1 MVIPHI
7 AIISGLLLA
16 GNNPNILEGVVE
28 GPTCEPQPLYLH
40 LFALVY
46 ESRYRP
52 AWIWRRGRSK
62 KIWIKRVCEGPDQNS
77 PEGLKLKMKISDWM
91 VIGNLAWSLILIP
104 SLLAFLTSFYT
115 PRAGLSCRSM
125 TFLIYMLSQFW
136 LIVLWIW
143 DIESTYLD
151 HEGAPHTP
159 VTRLRWRTA
168 GNENR
173 QAYVWWPLV
182 IAGGHWAVLT
192 AIGGTT
198 MQIMGVYRNCLC
210 NVPVKHWLPSQWNT
224 TFTVSTNSPEDV
236 ETAKIWWKF
245 VGGVAIAFL
254 GLITFVGWWYQR
266 RLRYQFKLLVDRL
279 DEKAEEEPLPKQ
291 SQAATA

>member
-28 GPTCEPQPLYLH
+28 GHTCEPQPLYLH

-62 KIWIKRVCEGPDQNS
+62 KIWIKRVCEGPDHNP
-77 PEGLKLKMKISDWM
+77 PEGFKIKMKTSDWM
-91 VIGNLAWSLILIP
+91 VIGSLAWSLILIP

-115 PRAGLSCRSM
+115 PRSGLSCRSM

-151 HEGAPHTP
+151 REGAPHTP

-173 QAYVWWPLV
+173 HAYFWWPLV
-182 IAGGHWAVLT
+182 IAGGFWAVLT

-198 MQIMGVYRNCLC
+198 MQIMGVYYNCLC
-210 NVPVKHWLPSQWNT
+210 NVPVKHWRPSQWNT

-236 ETAKIWWKF
+236 ETAKTWWKF

-254 GLITFVGWWYQR
+254 GFITFVGWWYQR
-266 RLRYQFKLLVDRL
+266 RLRYQFKFLVDRI
-279 DEKAEEEPLPKQ
+279 DERAEEEPL
-291 SQAATA
+291 S

>member
-28 GPTCEPQPLYLH
+28 EPTCEPQPAYLH

-62 KIWIKRVCEGPDQNS
+62 KIWIDRVCKGSDQIHCV
-77 PEGLKLKMKISDWM
+77 GLRIRMRIDNWM
-91 VIGNLAWSLILIP
+91 VIGNLAWCLIVVP
-104 SLLAFLTSFYT
+104 SLLAFLTSYYT
-115 PRAGLSCRSM
+115 PRRGLSCRSM
-125 TFLIYMLSQFW
+125 TFLAYMLCQFW
-136 LIVLWIW
+136 LIALWAW

-151 HEGAPHTP
+151 DEGLPHTP
-159 VTRLRWRTA
+159 VTRLSW
-168 GNENR
+168 GQESW
-173 QAYVWWPLV
+173 QAYIWWPLV
-182 IAGGHWAVLT
+182 MVGGSSAVLT

-198 MQIMGVYRNCLC
+198 MQLMGVYRNCLC
-210 NVPVKHWLPSQWNT
+210 NVPIQYWRPRQPETW
-224 TFTVSTNSPEDV
+224 FIVSSNFPE
-236 ETAKIWWKF
+236 EIERSRHWWKIT
-245 VGGVAIAFL
+245 GGAAIAFL
-254 GLITFVGWWYQR
+254 GLMAFVGWWYQR

-279 DEKAEEEPLPKQ
+279 DENAEEEPL
-291 SQAATA
+291 SN